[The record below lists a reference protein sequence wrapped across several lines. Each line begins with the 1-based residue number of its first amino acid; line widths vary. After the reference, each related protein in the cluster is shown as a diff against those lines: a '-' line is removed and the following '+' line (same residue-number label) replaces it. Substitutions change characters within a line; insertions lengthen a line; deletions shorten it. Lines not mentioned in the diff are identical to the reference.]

1 MATLPNVQKN
11 SNNAEFPLGL
21 AAVSSVPRMA
31 TRHGVPHSK
40 EVARIVRDAV
50 EEIRALGGRTAG
62 GHGSPRAAVEPA
74 DAPQTRVRVR
84 ARRRPAQAA
93 EDPSAARRALSSGRS
108 LRQSGKSAPPYCGGF
123 G

>member
-84 ARRRPAQAA
+84 RRPAQAA
-93 EDPSAARRALSSGRS
+93 EDHSAARRALSSGRS
-108 LRQSGKSAPPYCGGF
+108 RRRSGK
-123 G
+123 